1 MKFTLSWLKE
11 HLHTDASLTEITDR
25 LTAIGLELEG
35 VENPADALRPFRIA
49 RIVEAGPH
57 PNADKLRLLKVD
69 DGSAAPWQVVC
80 GAPNARAGMVG
91 VFGPPGTFV
100 PGPAFTLKPAKI
112 RDVESFG
119 MMCSYRELELGED
132 HDGIIELADDAPI
145 GASFADYAGLDD
157 PVIDVSVT
165 PNKQDC
171 MGVRGIARDLAA
183 SGIGMLKPLADVYRC
198 GIDAVPGD
206 GPGPAVRTDDPA
218 GCPAFYACTVSGVTN
233 GASPKWMADKL
244 KAIGQKPISV
254 LVDITNFVS
263 VDLGRP
269 LHVYDRAKL
278 TGPLVARKATNGE
291 DVLAL
296 NGKTYVLDSS
306 MTVIADDAMVHDI
319 GGIMGGEHS
328 GVSDATTDVLI
339 ECAYFDPEHIARTGQ
354 KLMLTSD
361 ARQRFERGVDP
372 AFLDEGLA
380 IATRLVVEHCGGT
393 ASDVTRAGSPPVEP
407 RTVDYDPAYCA
418 ALGGIDVAADEQQA
432 ILERLGFTITP
443 LPCERMD
450 PSPDLASS
458 SKDGKWTPGHA
469 GGTAKGEG
477 NGDDNGEPG
486 LWRITIPTW
495 RRDVAGKAD
504 IVEEVV
510 RITGI
515 DAIPSTPL
523 PRLPG
528 VARPT
533 ASPEQLQERRVRR
546 MAAARGLN
554 EAVNW
559 SFISAKEA
567 APFGGGDWV
576 LANPISEDL
585 KVMRPSLLPGLLS
598 AARRNLDRGAG
609 SVALFEIGRR
619 YFKAADGSSDE
630 RATLGI
636 VLAGDR
642 TPRDWRTGKAQG
654 FAAHDMKAQ
663 VLALLEAAG
672 APSAKLMDFAPDAA
686 GPGDHYHPGQAAT
699 LRLGP
704 KNVLAAYGTLHPE
717 TARAFGFKPVHGAVM
732 VAELFLD
739 GITLKPRGNAMR
751 EAFAPPVLQAVTRD
765 FAFLVDATL
774 PAGDLVRSVK
784 GADKKHITAA
794 RIFDLFAGAGV
805 PEGKTS
811 LAIEITLQP
820 LDKSFADED
829 LKAIADAVVKAAAR
843 LGAELRG

>member
-11 HLHTDASLTEITDR
+11 HLDTDASLNEITDR

-35 VENPADALRPFRIA
+35 VENPADALRPFRVA
-49 RIVEAGPH
+49 KVLEAGPH

-69 DGSAAPWQVVC
+69 DGSGEPWQVVC
-80 GAPNARAGMVG
+80 GAPNARQGLVG
-91 VFGPPGTFV
+91 VFGPPGTYV

-132 HDGIIELADDAPI
+132 HDGIIELPEDAPV
-145 GASFADYAGLDD
+145 GTSFADYAGLDD
-157 PVIDVSVT
+157 PVIEVSVT

-171 MGVRGIARDLAA
+171 MGVRGIARDLTA
-183 SGIGMLKPLADVYRC
+183 SGIGTLRPLSEVYRS
-198 GIDAVPGD
+198 GVDPVEGSGDAPD
-206 GPGPAVRTDDPA
+206 VRTDDAA
-218 GCPAFYACTVSGVTN
+218 GCPAFYAQNVSGLKN
-233 GASPKWMADKL
+233 GPAPKWMADRL

-263 VDLGRP
+263 IDLGRP

-278 TGPLVARKATNGE
+278 SGGLVARKAKDGE
-291 DVLAL
+291 EVLAL
-296 NGKTYVLDSS
+296 NGKTYALDTS
-306 MTVIADDAMVHDI
+306 MTVIADSAQVHDI
-319 GGIMGGEHS
+319 GGIMGGEDS
-328 GVSDATTDVLI
+328 GVSDDTTDVLI

-372 AFLDEGLA
+372 AFLEQGLA
-380 IATRLVVEHCGGT
+380 IATRLVLEHCGGM
-393 ASDVTRAGSPPVEP
+393 ASPVTRSGSAPVEP
-407 RTVDYDPAYCA
+407 RTVAYDPAYCA
-418 ALGGIDVAADEQQA
+418 ALGGIDVAASEQQA
-432 ILERLGFTITP
+432 ILERLGFGVDSSATPWTITV
-443 LPCERMD
+443 
-450 PSPDLASS
+450 
-458 SKDGKWTPGHA
+458 
-469 GGTAKGEG
+469 
-477 NGDDNGEPG
+477 
-486 LWRITIPTW
+486 PTW

-533 ASPEQLQERRVRR
+533 ASPAQLQERRVRR
-546 MAAARGLN
+546 LAAARGLN

-559 SFISAKEA
+559 SFISDKEA

-598 AARRNLDRGAG
+598 AAKRNLDRGAG
-609 SVALFEIGRR
+609 SVRLFELGRR
-619 YFKAADGSSDE
+619 YFKAEDGTSLE
-630 RATLGI
+630 RTTLGI
-636 VLAGDR
+636 VLAGDK
-642 TPRDWRTGKAQG
+642 TPRDWRSGKAQA
-654 FAAHDMKAQ
+654 FTAHDVKAE
-663 VLALLEAAG
+663 VLALLDAAG
-672 APSAKLMDFAPDAA
+672 APATKLMDFAPDAA

-704 KNVLAAYGTLHPE
+704 KNVLAAYGTLHPS
-717 TARAFGFKPVHGAVM
+717 TARAFGFKPVHGPVM

-739 GITLKPRGNAMR
+739 TIPLKARGSAMR
-751 EAFAPPVLQAVTRD
+751 EAYAPPALQAVTRD
-765 FAFLVDATL
+765 FAFLVDAKL
-774 PAGDLVRSVK
+774 AAGDLVRAVK
-784 GADKKHITAA
+784 GADKKHITDA
-794 RIFDLFAGAGV
+794 RVFDSFAGQGV
-805 PEGKTS
+805 PEGKLS
-811 LAIEITLQP
+811 LAIEVTLQP
-820 LDKSFADED
+820 VDKSFGDDE
-829 LKAIADAVVKAAAR
+829 LKAITDAVVKSAAK